1 MYNNIQYK
9 KMILIIGL
17 GNPGI
22 KYRNTPHN
30 LGFETLDIIKKQES
44 FSFWKNKTKLKSKIS
59 QGIINNKK
67 IILAKPQTFM
77 NQSGTA
83 VSQLKNF
90 YKINSKDVWLI
101 HDDLDL
107 NFGDIRIKNNSGA
120 GGHKGVI
127 SIIDK
132 LGAKNFNQLK
142 IGIGP
147 KPENIKT
154 EKFVLLKFSKGK
166 QTMIGEAKEK
176 AVDELIKNLSNGD

>member
-1 MYNNIQYK
+1 MYNT

-17 GNPGI
+17 GNPGT

-30 LGFETLDIIKKQES
+30 LGFETLDVIKKQGN
-44 FSFWKNKTKLKSKIS
+44 FSFWKNKAKLKSKIS
-59 QGIINNKK
+59 QGRLNDEK

-77 NQSGTA
+77 NQSGEA

-90 YKINSKDVWLI
+90 YKILSKDIWLI

-107 NFGDIRIKNNSGA
+107 GLGDVRIKNNSGA

-132 LGAKNFNQLK
+132 LGTKDFIQLK
-142 IGIGP
+142 IGIGL

-154 EKFVLLKFSKGK
+154 EKFVLRKFPKEK
-166 QTMIGEAKEK
+166 QEAMAQAKEK
-176 AVDELIKNLSNGD
+176 AANELIKNLFNDN